1 MEAITEGNI
10 NEVTFTGLSFNV
22 NKNCGL
28 PGEDA
33 PDDKV
38 KLDLT
43 IVWDGNKFNRML
55 KNASEVEAK
64 NWYNN
69 HRPSTD
75 EKVMSASECKR
86 RIDYLRALAG
96 SPVIINASETG
107 ADKVTEL
114 SVEQLVQIATTG
126 NPAQVAFAKSK
137 LEAKQAEQDKITQ
150 ALASLNMKA
159 DRQRSTK
166 VGVSK

>member
-75 EKVMSASECKR
+75 E
-86 RIDYLRALAG
+86 
-96 SPVIINASETG
+96 TG